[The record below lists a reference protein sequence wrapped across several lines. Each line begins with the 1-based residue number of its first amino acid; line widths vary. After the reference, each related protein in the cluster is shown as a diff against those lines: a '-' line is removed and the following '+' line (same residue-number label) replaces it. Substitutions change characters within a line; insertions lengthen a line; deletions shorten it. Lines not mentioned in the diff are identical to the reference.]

1 MRWRG
6 KVEKYLEEKLSTYG
20 ALHFSLIDPEKIMD
34 TNEVSRL
41 GKMLSEAGTDAF
53 LVGGSIAVSEFMID
67 EVVKVLEEFELPT
80 ILFPGNVSG
89 LSRYAD
95 AILFMSLLNSEDPYF
110 IIGAQMIA
118 APLVKR
124 YGLEVLPTAYIII
137 GYGGAAGH
145 VGRARPIPYEK
156 PEIAAAYALAAELMG
171 MKYIYLEAGSGAP
184 KPVPPEM
191 VSKVKKSIERAKLI
205 VGGGIR
211 NPEVALKLVEKGA
224 DIIVTGT
231 VIEERLEDALNFIR
245 LFKKG
250 MKEMRSTKLT

>member
-1 MRWRG
+1 MKWRG
-6 KVEKYLEEKLSTYG
+6 KVRNYIEEKLNSLG
-20 ALHFSLIDPEKIMD
+20 ALHFSLIDP
-34 TNEVSRL
+34 
-41 GKMLSEAGTDAF
+41 GKVTDLNQVLKLSKKLAEAGTDAF
-53 LVGGSIAVSEFMID
+53 LIGGSIAVSEYMVD
-67 EVVKVLEEFELPT
+67 EIVKTLEEIGLPT

-89 LSRYAD
+89 LSRFAD

-110 IIGAQMIA
+110 IIGAQMLA

-156 PEIAAAYALAAELMG
+156 YEIASAYALAAEFMG

-184 KPVPPEM
+184 KPIPPEM
-191 VSKVKKSIERAKLI
+191 VFSIRKITSNIKLI

-211 NPEVALKLVEKGA
+211 DVKTAVKLVEKGA

-231 VIEERLEDALNFIR
+231 IIEEEPEHATKFVEK
-245 LFKKG
+245 FK
-250 MKEMRSTKLT
+250 RSVKSVKKS